1 MNKVFIATSLD
12 GFIADEHGSVDFL
25 YRYPEPPGEDM
36 GYYNFMASVD
46 ALLMGRKTFET
57 VLGFGVEWPYTKPVY
72 VWSSTLKRV
81 PSNLEGKVHLVNGTL
96 SQVISQLHELNHV
109 NLYIDGAKTI
119 QSFLNED
126 LIDEMTITII
136 PILLGAGIPLFKSVT
151 KERSFKCIVSKTYP
165 HGVVQ
170 SVFQRL
176 R

>member
-25 YRYPEPPGEDM
+25 YKYPEPPGEDM

-72 VWSSTLKRV
+72 VWSSTLKSI
-81 PSNLEGKVHLVNGTL
+81 PLNLEGKVHLVNGTL
-96 SQVISQLHELNHV
+96 PHVISQLHALNYV

-126 LIDEMTITII
+126 MIDEMTITII
-136 PILLGAGIPLFKSVT
+136 PILLGAGIPLFNSVA
-151 KERSFKCIVSKTYP
+151 KERSFRCIGSMTYP

-170 SVFQRL
+170 CSYVRL
-176 R
+176 